1 LRHAASRGA
10 EENRM
15 DDQATFDKINAL
27 ASEEED
33 LWRRAA
39 QGDGLEGPQAERL
52 DRIRVE
58 LDQCYDLLHQR
69 QARRAA
75 GLNPEGARVR
85 SAEVV
90 EHYEQ

>member
-1 LRHAASRGA
+1 M
-10 EENRM
+10 E
-15 DDQATFDKINAL
+15 DQATFDKINAL
-27 ASEEED
+27 ATEEED

-39 QGDGLEGPQAERL
+39 QGDGLEGAQSERL
-52 DRIRVE
+52 ERIRVE

-75 GLNPEGARVR
+75 GLNPEEAHVR
-85 SAEVV
+85 PADVV